1 MLNRPCCSHTLVLAH
16 PNPSCSDMY
25 THGVNI
31 GQALKSEALWF
42 RRSQDDD
49 DAASTYIRLAKLD
62 KYHGAPSGMFMADE
76 HLAGAIPSHGT
87 EVGGGGFG
95 CRGGVHT
102 HWQRLV
108 TNLLLRTPISLCSR
122 PIQTCAVVEAVVSLA
137 VAGLTLGDAS
147 LFERAEKVAYNALPA
162 SMTKDMC
169 VLLLHV
175 AH

>member
-1 MLNRPCCSHTLVLAH
+1 
-16 PNPSCSDMY
+16 MY

-87 EVGGGGFG
+87 EVGGGWFWVQGRCALALAEASTKPAAAHSYFTLLPSDPDV
-95 CRGGVHT
+95 RGG
-102 HWQRLV
+102 
-108 TNLLLRTPISLCSR
+108 
-122 PIQTCAVVEAVVSLA
+122 
-137 VAGLTLGDAS
+137 
-147 LFERAEKVAYNALPA
+147 
-162 SMTKDMC
+162 
-169 VLLLHV
+169 
-175 AH
+175 